1 MEIFEGVWKEK
12 KKLLTKNLVPGKRVY
27 KEKLIK
33 IKNIEYRE
41 WIPNRSKPAAGIM
54 KGLKNFPLK
63 KGIKILYLGLA
74 SSTTASHFSDIISKE
89 GILYGVEISKRSLR
103 DSLSVAEARGNI
115 VCINKN
121 ARKPQDYPWVEKVDF
136 VFQDIAS
143 NDQPEILIRNCKTFL
158 KPGGYA
164 MLSLKSRSMNVVK
177 EPKDVYK
184 EVGEKLKK
192 EFKIIEK
199 VELDP
204 YEKDH
209 MLFVLKWK

>member
-1 MEIFEGVWKEK
+1 M
-12 KKLLTKNLVPGKRVY
+12 TVPMLA
-27 KEKLIK
+27 LI
-33 IKNIEYRE
+33 
-41 WIPNRSKPAAGIM
+41 
-54 KGLKNFPLK
+54 
-63 KGIKILYLGLA
+63 
-74 SSTTASHFSDIISKE
+74 
-89 GILYGVEISKRSLR
+89 
-103 DSLSVAEARGNI
+103 
-115 VCINKN
+115 
-121 ARKPQDYPWVEKVDF
+121 DF